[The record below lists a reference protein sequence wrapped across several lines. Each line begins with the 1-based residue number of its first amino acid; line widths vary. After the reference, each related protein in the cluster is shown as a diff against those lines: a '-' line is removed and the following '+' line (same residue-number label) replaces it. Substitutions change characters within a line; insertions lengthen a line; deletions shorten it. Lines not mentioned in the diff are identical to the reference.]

1 MPARAVTDRQVAKR
15 SNVTPLGVTAFLA
28 VSLAVGCQSEPQRTK
43 FSVTFTVNPDEPL
56 PGVTVSLDGG
66 KQLGTTGKDGA
77 LRVTL
82 SGREGT
88 TVPFRVKCPDG
99 YRQPSSMPVLTLRRF
114 KGLDPA
120 AAGIKVNIECPPAER
135 VAALVL
141 KAGKPDLPV
150 LAQGKEVA
158 RTDADGVAHAVMTM
172 PPNSTFRVV
181 IDTSQNP
188 RLKPQSP
195 ATTLTVADADEIF
208 LIDQKFQEEALPAK
222 PPPPVKKKQK
232 FTVKV
237 VKEKPVDKGP
247 KLPEK
252 LKSSS
257 KN

>member
-1 MPARAVTDRQVAKR
+1 MPARYA
-15 SNVTPLGVTAFLA
+15 LIAFLA
-28 VSLAVGCQSEPQRTK
+28 LAAACESEPQRTK
-43 FSVTFTVNPDEPL
+43 FSVTFTVNPEEPL
-56 PGVTVSLDGG
+56 AGVTVSLDGG
-66 KQLGTTGKDGA
+66 KALGTTGKDGA

-99 YRQPSSMPVLTLRRF
+99 YRQPASMPVLTLRRF

-120 AAGIKVNIECPPAER
+120 AAGIKVNIQCPPAER
-135 VAALVL
+135 LAALVL
-141 KAGKPDLPV
+141 KAGKADLPV
-150 LAQGKEVA
+150 LAQGREVA
-158 RTDADGVAHAVMTM
+158 RTDADGVAHAVMSM

-188 RLKPQSP
+188 ALHPQSP

-208 LIDQKFQEEALPAK
+208 LIDQQFQEDA
-222 PPPPVKKKQK
+222 PPPRPAPPPKKKKVVKK
-232 FTVKV
+232 KV

-252 LKSSS
+252 LKSS
-257 KN
+257 KP

>member
-1 MPARAVTDRQVAKR
+1 MPAR
-15 SNVTPLGVTAFLA
+15 PLIAALLLTLA
-28 VSLAVGCQSEPQRTK
+28 AGCASEPQRTK

-66 KQLGTTGKDGA
+66 KTLGATGKDGA

-99 YRQPSSMPVLTLRRF
+99 FRQPASMPVLTLRRF

-135 VAALVL
+135 LAALVL

-158 RTDADGVAHAVMTM
+158 RTDAQGVAHAVMAM

-181 IDTSQNP
+181 IDTTEKP
-188 RLKPQSP
+188 ALRPQSP

-208 LIDQKFQEEALPAK
+208 LIDQQFQEELPPPK
-222 PPPPVKKKQK
+222 PAPKKKVVKKKVKKKPPPVK
-232 FTVKV
+232 
-237 VKEKPVDKGP
+237 GP
-247 KLPEK
+247 SLPEK
-252 LKSSS
+252 LK
-257 KN
+257 

>member
-1 MPARAVTDRQVAKR
+1 MPARAMR
-15 SNVTPLGVTAFLA
+15 TASIALLA
-28 VSLAVGCQSEPQRTK
+28 LAACASEPQRTK

-66 KQLGTTGKDGA
+66 KALGNTGKDGA

-99 YRQPSSMPVLTLRRF
+99 YRQPTVMPVLTLRRF

-135 VAALVL
+135 LAALVL

-150 LAQGKEVA
+150 MAQGREVA
-158 RTDADGVAHAVMTM
+158 RTDADGVAHAVMSM

-181 IDTSQNP
+181 IDTSQKP
-188 RLKPQSP
+188 ALHPQSP
-195 ATTLTVADADEIF
+195 ATTLTVTDADEIF
-208 LIDQKFQEEALPAK
+208 LIDQQFQEDA
-222 PPPPVKKKQK
+222 PPPKPAPAVKKKQPVKKK
-232 FTVKV
+232 VKKKV
-237 VKEKPVDKGP
+237 IEKGP
-247 KLPEK
+247 TLPEK
-252 LKSSS
+252 LGGS
-257 KN
+257 KR